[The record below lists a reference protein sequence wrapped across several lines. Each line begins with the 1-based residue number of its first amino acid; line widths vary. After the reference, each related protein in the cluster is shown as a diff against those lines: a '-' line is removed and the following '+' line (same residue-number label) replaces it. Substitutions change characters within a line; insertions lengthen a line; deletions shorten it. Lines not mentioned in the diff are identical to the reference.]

1 MAKAKGVG
9 GEGGVPRG
17 GDKVSTVVT
26 MLLPRPHPL
35 ASDSQLEHTGARAR
49 AQMPSRTSQ
58 KVSCNQHNRKVCS
71 RSTHSN
77 TQVCVLSTLSSC
89 LLSVTWTEL
98 HTESETQYHARTPY
112 MNPSNAP
119 PCTAVQPAPP
129 PPPRAPKD
137 SAHCTLHRP
146 WLTLR
151 RRVRAPVASAE
162 TIVGACPVRWRHR
175 VRWRQHHKHAR
186 AALD

>member
-1 MAKAKGVG
+1 MEIKY
-9 GEGGVPRG
+9 PP
-17 GDKVSTVVT
+17 
-26 MLLPRPHPL
+26 LLPCYYPVLIPWLQTHSWNTPV
-35 ASDSQLEHTGARAR
+35 LEHVHKCPLGLVKKYHVINTIARSAPAAHTQIHR
-49 AQMPSRTSQ
+49 SA
-58 KVSCNQHNRKVCS
+58 CS
-71 RSTHSN
+71 
-77 TQVCVLSTLSSC
+77 VLYLRVYFQS
-89 LLSVTWTEL
+89 
-98 HTESETQYHARTPY
+98 HGPNYTESETQYHARTPY